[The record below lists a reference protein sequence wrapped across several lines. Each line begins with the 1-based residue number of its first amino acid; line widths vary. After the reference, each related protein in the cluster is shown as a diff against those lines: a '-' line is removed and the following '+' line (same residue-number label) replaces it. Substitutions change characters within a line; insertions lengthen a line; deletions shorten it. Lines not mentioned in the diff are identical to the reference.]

1 MARALAVDPSVLV
14 LVSPTA
20 GVDIASKEALFD
32 TIREAEPAVLLVSD
46 EIDELALCDRV
57 VVMFDGRVHT
67 EFPRGWEES
76 DMVAAIEG
84 MKQ

>member
-1 MARALAVDPSVLV
+1 M
-14 LVSPTA
+14 
-20 GVDIASKEALFD
+20 GLFD

-57 VVMFDGRVHT
+57 LVMFDGRIHT
-67 EFPRGWEES
+67 EFPRQWEER